1 MKTFKNLIAIALF
14 GAILFSCKS
23 APKEEKIPVAIQI
36 YSLRDN
42 LEKDFVGT
50 LAAVKDM
57 GYDGLE
63 LAGLYGNTPEQV
75 KFWCDSLGLV
85 PISAHVALAEMQAD
99 IDKVISDYKTI
110 GCEYIAVPFLPE
122 ELRPAAHPEE
132 FKATVASMAEIAKKV
147 KAAGMT
153 LLYHNHDFE
162 FQTLEDGT
170 YGLDYIY
177 ANTPADELQSELDL
191 CWIKYFGEDPA
202 EYLRKY
208 ADRAPLVHF
217 KDYYFEGPKEGDPY
231 ALLGDE
237 ETAEAPKTVFEF
249 RPLGCG
255 LQDVPAL
262 VEAFKDAHSK
272 WIIVEQD
279 NPSMGMCP
287 MMCMKKGL
295 DNLNRVLYP
304 DAAAA
309 DDCCKAAE
317 GDCCKAA
324 ADSTCCKAGEGECC
338 KAEADS
344 CKAEGEC
351 CKAGESECK
360 AEADTASC
368 CK

>member
-1 MKTFKNLIAIALF
+1 MKTFKILIGIALS
-14 GAILFSCKS
+14 GAILCSCQS
-23 APKEEKIPVAIQI
+23 TPKEEKIPVAIQI

-42 LEKDFVGT
+42 LEQDFVGT

-63 LAGLYGNTPEQV
+63 LAGLYGHTPEQV

-85 PISAHVALAEMQAD
+85 PISAHVPLADMQAD
-99 IDKVISDYKTI
+99 LDKVISDYKTI

-122 ELRPAAHPEE
+122 ELRPAAYPEA
-132 FKATVASMAEIAKKV
+132 FKATVASMAQIANKL

-177 ANTPADELQSELDL
+177 ASTPADELQSELDL

-231 ALLGDE
+231 ALLGDAKA
-237 ETAEAPKTVFEF
+237 ETDAPKSVFEF

-255 LQDVPAL
+255 LQDVPSL
-262 VEAFKDAHSK
+262 VQAFKDAHCK

-295 DNLNRVLYP
+295 DNLKRVLDP
-304 DAAAA
+304 DSAAAQG
-309 DDCCKAAE
+309 DCCKAAESQCKGE

-324 ADSTCCKAGEGECC
+324 EEG
-338 KAEADS
+338 
-344 CKAEGEC
+344 CKAEGDC
-351 CKAGESECK
+351 CKDK
-360 AEADTASC
+360 ADAAPC